1 MSTRSAPLF
10 SENFEAGEMET
21 KIAERR
27 AEVRRE
33 RMDRRRRRALAI
45 LLVGLVGAGL
55 LAVERS
61 SLVALAEVEVVGA
74 DRVAIESIVEA
85 AALPIGT
92 STLRLRLGPAQE
104 RVEAIPE
111 VRRAHARRIDPLS
124 VRVEV
129 IERQPA
135 VAVVS
140 RNSRMLVDS
149 EGIVLGE
156 GAVGSL
162 PSIHVRVG
170 LPAPGQ
176 PITDAPSAG
185 AAFRVYR
192 GLPGPLRSEVV
203 RYEVRGEEI
212 VLVLEG
218 GAEVRFGRPN
228 RIAEK
233 ARVLGALIEDLEPGE
248 GWRID
253 IRAPN
258 APVVAPPA

>member
-1 MSTRSAPLF
+1 
-10 SENFEAGEMET
+10 MET

-33 RMDRRRRRALAI
+33 RMGRRRRRALAV
-45 LLVGLVGAGL
+45 LLVGLIGAGM
-55 LAVERS
+55 LAIARS

-74 DRVAIESIVEA
+74 DRVEIESIVEA
-85 AALPIGT
+85 AALPIGS

-111 VRRAHARRIDPLS
+111 IRSAHARRIDPLS
-124 VRVEV
+124 VRIEV

-135 VAVVS
+135 IAVVS
-140 RNSRMLVDS
+140 RRSRVLIDID
-149 EGIVLGE
+149 GIVLGE
-156 GAVGSL
+156 GRVDSL
-162 PSIHVRVG
+162 PTIVVSVG
-170 LPAPGQ
+170 LPEPGQ

-185 AAFRVYR
+185 AAFQVYR

-203 RYEVRGEEI
+203 RYEVSGDDI
-212 VLVLEG
+212 VLVLDG
-218 GAEVRFGRPN
+218 GAEVRFGRPS

-253 IRAPN
+253 VRAPN